1 MSITTD
7 AIKSLIANNN
17 YELMT
22 ALIENN
28 VYLVVRENTPKQNK
42 EVGEDKSTISDPE
55 RGGE

>member
-28 VYLVVRENTPKQNK
+28 VYLVVRENTPLQNK
-42 EVGEDKSTISDPE
+42 EVEEDKSTISDPE